1 MRFDPPLIPATLI
14 KRYKRFLADV
24 TLADGSQITCSVP
37 NTGSMMGLSAP
48 GSKVWLSQSDNP
60 KRKYAHTLEL
70 VEADGTIVGINT
82 GLPNRLADEAISLGL
97 ISNLA
102 DYPVRKRE
110 QKYGENSRIDI
121 LLEGPG
127 MPNAY
132 VEVKNVHLV
141 RHKNLA
147 EFPDSVTTRGAKHLR
162 ELAAM
167 EEAGHRAVMV
177 YLIQRADCERFKLC
191 RDMDPTYCEA
201 FDDAVSRGVEAYAI
215 RCQIS
220 HQEIAPQAA
229 ILIDEPLGK
238 NRAEVD

>member
-1 MRFDPPLIPATLI
+1 MRFDPPLISATLI

-24 TLADGSQITCSVP
+24 TLADGTEITCSVP

-48 GSKVWLSQSDNP
+48 GSTVWLSRSDNP

-82 GLPNRLADEAISLGL
+82 GLPNKLADEAISLGL
-97 ISNLA
+97 VSDLA
-102 DYPVRKRE
+102 DYPMRKRE

-121 LLEGPG
+121 LLEAPDK
-127 MPNAY
+127 PRAY

-141 RHKNLA
+141 RQSNLA

-162 ELAAM
+162 ELATMA
-167 EEAGHRAVMV
+167 EAGHRAIMV
-177 YLIQRADCERFKLC
+177 YLVQRADCERFKLC
-191 RDMDPTYCEA
+191 RDMDPAYCEA

-220 HQEIAPQAA
+220 RHGISPQAA
-229 ILIDEPLGK
+229 IPIDEPLVH
-238 NRAEVD
+238 NRAKMG